1 MWSDN
6 ETTEDL
12 LGFKVHA
19 DLIAEVIN
27 DSELLPITMGV
38 FGDWGSGKSSILKIL
53 SEQLKEEEDGTFV
66 LYFNGWLFEGYDDA
80 KAALLESIIKE
91 FEENKRFAPE
101 VKQKA
106 KKLIKSVNWMRI
118 LGLGFKNIALPVAS
132 AYLTGGV
139 SILPFLAGKL
149 SKIDS
154 SDIIDKLKGDEAE
167 GFLKS
172 LIKDLPE
179 EDPSML
185 VREFRE
191 NFKELIKESKI
202 SKLIIII
209 DDLDRCQP
217 DRIIENLEAIKLFLN
232 VENTAFI
239 IGADPRIVR
248 DAISHR
254 FKVRDVE
261 PGTGNRIV
269 SDYLEKLIQVPYNLP
284 KLSDSE
290 VETYISLLICK
301 RELTAKTFHTVL
313 ETFYAYRE
321 NDRYS
326 VFGLANIKGVIGTD
340 EFEKLSKS
348 LGSLPALSSIITQS
362 LYGNPRQ
369 IKRFL
374 NTFILRN
381 RLAKVANISG
391 FDESILAKLMILEY
405 TELPLFVKLYEW
417 QSTKDG
423 RPNQILEL
431 ETECSK
437 SSEADFKEYLG
448 KSDYSN
454 WNKDKVVKWL
464 KVEPA
469 LSEIDL
475 RDYFWI
481 SRDNI
486 SSTIAGA
493 SLIPP
498 IIKSTYNKLN
508 QEGLPVKA
516 TKAIIKKD
524 VMLLNESELNQFLE
538 FSVAMA
544 QRNQESPLSYKLFQ
558 FMIEE
563 GVSGS
568 DESYK
573 YLLNLVDLAK
583 IPPAIGVDLRS
594 FKDNPVLGD
603 FLSEL
608 LSTSKSKVAKA
619 FNK

>member
-27 DSELLPITMGV
+27 DSDLLPITMGV

-172 LIKDLPE
+172 LVKDLPE

-202 SKLIIII
+202 SKLVIII

-301 RELTAKTFHTVL
+301 RELTTETFHTVL

-326 VFGLANIKGVIGTD
+326 VFGLANIKGVIGTV

-563 GVSGS
+563 GVIGS

-594 FKDNPVLGD
+594 FKENPVLGD

>member
-1 MWSDN
+1 
-6 ETTEDL
+6 
-12 LGFKVHA
+12 
-19 DLIAEVIN
+19 
-27 DSELLPITMGV
+27 
-38 FGDWGSGKSSILKIL
+38 
-53 SEQLKEEEDGTFV
+53 
-66 LYFNGWLFEGYDDA
+66 
-80 KAALLESIIKE
+80 
-91 FEENKRFAPE
+91 
-101 VKQKA
+101 
-106 KKLIKSVNWMRI
+106 MRI

-172 LIKDLPE
+172 LVKDLPE

-326 VFGLANIKGVIGTD
+326 VFGLANI
-340 EFEKLSKS
+340 
-348 LGSLPALSSIITQS
+348 
-362 LYGNPRQ
+362 
-369 IKRFL
+369 
-374 NTFILRN
+374 
-381 RLAKVANISG
+381 
-391 FDESILAKLMILEY
+391 
-405 TELPLFVKLYEW
+405 
-417 QSTKDG
+417 
-423 RPNQILEL
+423 
-431 ETECSK
+431 
-437 SSEADFKEYLG
+437 
-448 KSDYSN
+448 
-454 WNKDKVVKWL
+454 
-464 KVEPA
+464 
-469 LSEIDL
+469 
-475 RDYFWI
+475 
-481 SRDNI
+481 
-486 SSTIAGA
+486 
-493 SLIPP
+493 
-498 IIKSTYNKLN
+498 
-508 QEGLPVKA
+508 
-516 TKAIIKKD
+516 
-524 VMLLNESELNQFLE
+524 
-538 FSVAMA
+538 
-544 QRNQESPLSYKLFQ
+544 
-558 FMIEE
+558 
-563 GVSGS
+563 
-568 DESYK
+568 
-573 YLLNLVDLAK
+573 
-583 IPPAIGVDLRS
+583 
-594 FKDNPVLGD
+594 
-603 FLSEL
+603 
-608 LSTSKSKVAKA
+608 
-619 FNK
+619 

>member
-19 DLIAEVIN
+19 DLISEVIN
-27 DSELLPITMGV
+27 DAELLPITMGV

-53 SEQLKEEEDGTFV
+53 SDQLRQEKDGTFV

-91 FEENKRFAPE
+91 FEENKRFGPE
-101 VKQKA
+101 IKQKA
-106 KKLIKSVNWMRI
+106 KKLINSVNWMRI
-118 LGLGFKNIALPVAS
+118 LGLGFKNIALPVAE

-149 SKIDS
+149 SKIES
-154 SDIIDKLKGDEAE
+154 SDIVKKLKGDEAE
-167 GFLKS
+167 DFLKS
-172 LIKDLPE
+172 LVKDVPE

-191 NFKELIKESKI
+191 NFKELIEESKI
-202 SKLIIII
+202 SKLVIII

-232 VENTAFI
+232 VDNTAFI

-261 PGTGNRIV
+261 QGTGNRIV
-269 SDYLEKLIQVPYNLP
+269 NDYLEKLIQVPYNLP

-301 RELTAKTFHTVL
+301 RELTKEVFQKVL
-313 ETFYAYRE
+313 KAFYVFRET
-321 NDRYS
+321 DRYS
-326 VFGLANIKGVIGTD
+326 VFGLTNIKDEIGVD
-340 EFEKLSKS
+340 DYENLSKS

-391 FDESILAKLMILEY
+391 FDESVLAKLMILEY
-405 TELPLFVKLYEW
+405 TELPLFLKLYEW

-423 RPNQILEL
+423 RPDQILEL
-431 ETECSK
+431 EAKCSE
-437 SSEADFKEYLG
+437 SSENDFREFLTNN
-448 KSDYSN
+448 DYSN
-454 WNKDKVVKWL
+454 WNKDKVIKWF
-464 KVEPA
+464 KVEPT

-508 QEGLPVKA
+508 QEGLPTKA
-516 TKAIIKKD
+516 AKAIIQKD
-524 VMLLNESELNQFLE
+524 VKLLNESELNQFLE
-538 FSVAMA
+538 FAATMA
-544 QRNQESPLSYKLFQ
+544 QRNQESTISYKLFQ

-563 GVSGS
+563 GISGS
-568 DESYK
+568 EESYK
-573 YLLNLVDLAK
+573 YLLNLVDLEK
-583 IPPAIGVDLRS
+583 IPPAVGVDLRGL
-594 FKDNPVLGD
+594 KDNPVLGN
-603 FLSEL
+603 FLNEL
-608 LSTSKSKVAKA
+608 FSKSKSKAAKA

>member
-154 SDIIDKLKGDEAE
+154 SDIIDNLKGDEAE

-172 LIKDLPE
+172 LVKDLPE

-202 SKLIIII
+202 SKLVIII

-326 VFGLANIKGVIGTD
+326 VFGLANIKGVIGTV

-493 SLIPP
+493 SLISP

-594 FKDNPVLGD
+594 FRDNLVLGD

>member
-12 LGFKVHA
+12 LGFKVHS
-19 DLIAEVIN
+19 DLISEVIN
-27 DSELLPITMGV
+27 DAELLPITMGV

-53 SEQLKEEEDGTFV
+53 SDQLRQEEDGTFV

-91 FEENKRFAPE
+91 FEENKRFGPE
-101 VKQKA
+101 IKQKA

-118 LGLGFKNIALPVAS
+118 LGLSFKNIALPVAD

-149 SKIDS
+149 AKIDN
-154 SDIIDKLKGDEAE
+154 SDIVEKLKGDEAE
-167 GFLKS
+167 DFLKS
-172 LIKDLPE
+172 LVKEVPE

-191 NFKELIKESKI
+191 NFKELIEESKI
-202 SKLIIII
+202 SKLVIII

-232 VENTAFI
+232 VDNTAFI

-261 PGTGNRIV
+261 QGTGNRIV
-269 SDYLEKLIQVPYNLP
+269 NDYLEKLIQVPYNLP

-301 RELTAKTFHTVL
+301 RELTTEAFQKVL
-313 ETFYAYRE
+313 KAFYAFRE
-321 NDRYS
+321 TDRYS
-326 VFGLANIKGVIGTD
+326 VFGLANIKDVIGPD
-340 EFEKLSKS
+340 DYENLSKS

-391 FDESILAKLMILEY
+391 FDESVLAKLMILEY
-405 TELPLFVKLYEW
+405 TERPLFLKLYEW

-431 ETECSK
+431 EAKCSE
-437 SSEADFKEYLG
+437 SSETDFREFLN
-448 KSDYSN
+448 SNDYSN
-454 WNKDKVVKWL
+454 WNKDKVVKWF

-498 IIKSTYNKLN
+498 IVKSTYNKLN

-516 TKAIIKKD
+516 AKAIIKKD
-524 VMLLNESELNQFLE
+524 VKLLNESELNQFFE
-538 FSVAMA
+538 FAATMA
-544 QRNQESPLSYKLFQ
+544 QKNQENTISYKLFQ
-558 FMIEE
+558 YMIEE
-563 GVSGS
+563 GISGS
-568 DESYK
+568 EESYK
-573 YLLNLVDLAK
+573 FLLNLVDLDRV
-583 IPPAIGVDLRS
+583 PPAIGVDLRS
-594 FKDNPVLGD
+594 YKDNPVLGD

-608 LSTSKSKVAKA
+608 FSKSKSKAAKA

>member
-1 MWSDN
+1 MSD
-6 ETTEDL
+6 
-12 LGFKVHA
+12 
-19 DLIAEVIN
+19 
-27 DSELLPITMGV
+27 
-38 FGDWGSGKSSILKIL
+38 
-53 SEQLKEEEDGTFV
+53 QLRQEEDGTFV

-91 FEENKRFAPE
+91 FEENKRFGPE
-101 VKQKA
+101 IKQKA

-118 LGLGFKNIALPVAS
+118 LGLSFKNIALPVAD

-149 SKIDS
+149 AKIDN
-154 SDIIDKLKGDEAE
+154 SDIVEKLKGDEAE
-167 GFLKS
+167 DFLKS
-172 LIKDLPE
+172 LVKEVPE

-191 NFKELIKESKI
+191 NFKELIEESKI
-202 SKLIIII
+202 SKLVIII

-232 VENTAFI
+232 VDNTAFI

-261 PGTGNRIV
+261 QGTGNRIV
-269 SDYLEKLIQVPYNLP
+269 NDYLEKLIQVPYNLP

-301 RELTAKTFHTVL
+301 RELTTEAFQKVL
-313 ETFYAYRE
+313 KAFYAFRE
-321 NDRYS
+321 TDRYS
-326 VFGLANIKGVIGTD
+326 VFGLANIKDVIGPD
-340 EFEKLSKS
+340 DYENLSKS

-391 FDESILAKLMILEY
+391 FDESVLAKLMILEY
-405 TELPLFVKLYEW
+405 TERPLFLKLYEW

-431 ETECSK
+431 EAKCSE
-437 SSEADFKEYLG
+437 SSETDFREFLN
-448 KSDYSN
+448 SNDYSN
-454 WNKDKVVKWL
+454 WNKDKVVKWF

-498 IIKSTYNKLN
+498 IVKSTYNKLN

-516 TKAIIKKD
+516 AKAIIKKD
-524 VMLLNESELNQFLE
+524 VKLLNESELNQFFE
-538 FSVAMA
+538 FAATMA
-544 QRNQESPLSYKLFQ
+544 QKNQENTISYKLFQ
-558 FMIEE
+558 YMIEE
-563 GVSGS
+563 GISGS
-568 DESYK
+568 EESYK
-573 YLLNLVDLAK
+573 FLLNLVDLDRV
-583 IPPAIGVDLRS
+583 PPAIGVDLRS
-594 FKDNPVLGD
+594 YKDNPVLGD

-608 LSTSKSKVAKA
+608 FSKSKSKAAKA